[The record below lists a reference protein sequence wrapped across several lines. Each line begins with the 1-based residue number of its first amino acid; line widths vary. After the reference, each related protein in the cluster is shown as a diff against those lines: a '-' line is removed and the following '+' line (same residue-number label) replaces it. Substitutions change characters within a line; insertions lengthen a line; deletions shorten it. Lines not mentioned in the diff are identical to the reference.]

1 MRKLLLYAKIIVLM
15 ECCCSCISNNDK
27 CLRKLFE
34 ETGME
39 SSMIFPTCVVL
50 FFQQMFVSLA
60 VTFYLCVSINILR
73 NMKNYL
79 LLSILCLAGILM
91 SCTQKHTRY
100 RIGVS
105 QCSDDE
111 WRHKMNNEIVREA
124 LFYDGVEVEI
134 RTAKDNNRNQIAD
147 IKYFIDKKVD
157 LLIVA
162 PNEAA
167 AITPVVEKAYRQGIP
182 VVVIDRKILSDK
194 YTAFVGADNYEIG
207 KDVGQYILNRL
218 HGKGKVLEITGLEG
232 STPAMERH
240 KGLTDV
246 LKEEPGIEIT
256 ASVDGAWL
264 QSVAGEKMDSVFQTN
279 KNIDLVFAQNDRMA
293 IGAYLSARQQ
303 QLEKEMLFVGIDALP
318 GKEYGVEQ
326 IINGVLDATFIYPT
340 GGDKVVQVA
349 MDILEKRPY
358 ERDTKLSTALV
369 DKTNAR
375 VMQLQTD
382 HITEQDGKIER
393 LNNQVNEYLSRYSAQ
408 TMFLYACLI
417 ILLLFAALLAIIV
430 RAYWTKNRMNME
442 LSRQKKKLEEQRDQ
456 LISLSKQLEKAT
468 HAKLVFFTNV
478 SHDFRTPLTLVAD
491 PVEQLL
497 EDKALTPRQQSLLK
511 VVHKN
516 VHILLRLVNQILDFR
531 KYENDKLEL
540 VRANMNLRMQ
550 LQEWSHSFQT
560 LALKKHIHFVLEVND
575 DRADYLMAVD
585 AEKMERVYFNLLSN
599 AFKFTPENGTI
610 TVTLST
616 LTKEEG
622 GRYARL
628 VVADTGSGISVQH
641 IRHIFDRFYQIDV
654 NHAGSGIGLAL
665 AKAFVELHG
674 GEITVDS
681 VEGKGT
687 VFTVDIP
694 MTLVEEPSA
703 DLVQEPRITQQT
715 VVEELEDME
724 TEEQIPDENKECIL
738 IIDDNADV
746 RDYVKSLLKEEYTV
760 IEAPDGRAGLKK
772 AMKYVPDAI
781 ICDVMMPVMDGLEC
795 CRKLK
800 TELQTSHIPVMLLTA
815 CSLDE
820 QRIQGF
826 ECGADSY
833 ISKPFN
839 SKLLLVRLRNL
850 MDNHKRLKQFFG
862 DKTSLSK
869 ESVSD
874 VDKGFVDRFRELI
887 EENLADSEL
896 SVEDLGSKMGLS
908 RVQLYRKIKALTNY
922 SPNELVRIARL
933 KKAASLLASSEKT
946 ISEITYEVGF
956 TSPSYFTKCYKEYF
970 GESPT
975 DFLKRRG

>member
-1 MRKLLLYAKIIVLM
+1 
-15 ECCCSCISNNDK
+15 
-27 CLRKLFE
+27 
-34 ETGME
+34 
-39 SSMIFPTCVVL
+39 
-50 FFQQMFVSLA
+50 
-60 VTFYLCVSINILR
+60 
-73 NMKNYL
+73 MKNYL

-456 LISLSKQLEKAT
+456 LISLSKQLEEAT

-540 VRANMNLRMQ
+540 VRANMNLRVQ

-694 MTLVEEPSA
+694 MTVVEEPSA

-781 ICDVMMPVMDGLEC
+781 ICDVMMLVMDGLEC

-862 DKTSLSK
+862 DKTTLSK

-874 VDKGFVDRFRELI
+874 VDKGLVDRFRELI

>member
-1 MRKLLLYAKIIVLM
+1 
-15 ECCCSCISNNDK
+15 
-27 CLRKLFE
+27 
-34 ETGME
+34 
-39 SSMIFPTCVVL
+39 
-50 FFQQMFVSLA
+50 
-60 VTFYLCVSINILR
+60 
-73 NMKNYL
+73 MKNYL

-369 DKTNAR
+369 DKTNAQ

-456 LISLSKQLEKAT
+456 LISLSKQLEEAT

-540 VRANMNLRMQ
+540 VRANMNLRVQ

-674 GEITVDS
+674 GEITADS

-694 MTLVEEPSA
+694 MTVVEEPSA

-862 DKTSLSK
+862 DKTTLSK

-896 SVEDLGSKMGLS
+896 SVEDLGGKMGLS

>member
-1 MRKLLLYAKIIVLM
+1 
-15 ECCCSCISNNDK
+15 
-27 CLRKLFE
+27 
-34 ETGME
+34 
-39 SSMIFPTCVVL
+39 
-50 FFQQMFVSLA
+50 
-60 VTFYLCVSINILR
+60 
-73 NMKNYL
+73 MKNYL

-393 LNNQVNEYLSRYSAQ
+393 LYNQVNEYLSRYSAQ

-456 LISLSKQLEKAT
+456 LISLSKQLEEAT

-540 VRANMNLRMQ
+540 VRANMNLRVQ

-674 GEITVDS
+674 GEITADS

-694 MTLVEEPSA
+694 MTVVEEPSA

-862 DKTSLSK
+862 DKTTLSK

-896 SVEDLGSKMGLS
+896 SVEDLGGKMGLS

>member
-1 MRKLLLYAKIIVLM
+1 
-15 ECCCSCISNNDK
+15 
-27 CLRKLFE
+27 
-34 ETGME
+34 
-39 SSMIFPTCVVL
+39 
-50 FFQQMFVSLA
+50 
-60 VTFYLCVSINILR
+60 
-73 NMKNYL
+73 MKNYL

-456 LISLSKQLEKAT
+456 LISLSKQLEEAT

-540 VRANMNLRMQ
+540 VRANMNLRGQ

-694 MTLVEEPSA
+694 MTVVEEPSA

-862 DKTSLSK
+862 DKTTLSK
-869 ESVSD
+869 EPVSD

-956 TSPSYFTKCYKEYF
+956 TSPSYFTKCYKDYF

>member
-1 MRKLLLYAKIIVLM
+1 
-15 ECCCSCISNNDK
+15 
-27 CLRKLFE
+27 
-34 ETGME
+34 
-39 SSMIFPTCVVL
+39 
-50 FFQQMFVSLA
+50 
-60 VTFYLCVSINILR
+60 
-73 NMKNYL
+73 MKNYL

-456 LISLSKQLEKAT
+456 LISLSKQLEEAT

-540 VRANMNLRMQ
+540 VRANMNLRVQ

-674 GEITVDS
+674 GEITADS

-694 MTLVEEPSA
+694 MTVVEEPSA

-800 TELQTSHIPVMLLTA
+800 TEL
-815 CSLDE
+815 
-820 QRIQGF
+820 
-826 ECGADSY
+826 
-833 ISKPFN
+833 
-839 SKLLLVRLRNL
+839 
-850 MDNHKRLKQFFG
+850 
-862 DKTSLSK
+862 
-869 ESVSD
+869 
-874 VDKGFVDRFRELI
+874 
-887 EENLADSEL
+887 
-896 SVEDLGSKMGLS
+896 
-908 RVQLYRKIKALTNY
+908 
-922 SPNELVRIARL
+922 
-933 KKAASLLASSEKT
+933 
-946 ISEITYEVGF
+946 
-956 TSPSYFTKCYKEYF
+956 
-970 GESPT
+970 
-975 DFLKRRG
+975 

>member
-1 MRKLLLYAKIIVLM
+1 
-15 ECCCSCISNNDK
+15 
-27 CLRKLFE
+27 
-34 ETGME
+34 
-39 SSMIFPTCVVL
+39 
-50 FFQQMFVSLA
+50 
-60 VTFYLCVSINILR
+60 
-73 NMKNYL
+73 MKNYL

-456 LISLSKQLEKAT
+456 LISLSKQLEEAT

-540 VRANMNLRMQ
+540 VRANMNLRVQ
-550 LQEWSHSFQT
+550 LKEWSHSFQT

-674 GEITVDS
+674 GEITADS

-694 MTLVEEPSA
+694 MTVVEEPSA

-862 DKTSLSK
+862 DKTTLSK

-896 SVEDLGSKMGLS
+896 SVEDLGGKMGLS

>member
-1 MRKLLLYAKIIVLM
+1 MPEIHF
-15 ECCCSCISNNDK
+15 K
-27 CLRKLFE
+27 CLKKLFE

-456 LISLSKQLEKAT
+456 LINLSKQLEEAT

-540 VRANMNLRMQ
+540 VRANMNLRVQ

-781 ICDVMMPVMDGLEC
+781 ICDVMMPMDW
-795 CRKLK
+795 
-800 TELQTSHIPVMLLTA
+800 SVA
-815 CSLDE
+815 
-820 QRIQGF
+820 
-826 ECGADSY
+826 
-833 ISKPFN
+833 
-839 SKLLLVRLRNL
+839 
-850 MDNHKRLKQFFG
+850 
-862 DKTSLSK
+862 
-869 ESVSD
+869 ES
-874 VDKGFVDRFRELI
+874 
-887 EENLADSEL
+887 
-896 SVEDLGSKMGLS
+896 
-908 RVQLYRKIKALTNY
+908 
-922 SPNELVRIARL
+922 
-933 KKAASLLASSEKT
+933 
-946 ISEITYEVGF
+946 
-956 TSPSYFTKCYKEYF
+956 
-970 GESPT
+970 
-975 DFLKRRG
+975 

>member
-1 MRKLLLYAKIIVLM
+1 
-15 ECCCSCISNNDK
+15 
-27 CLRKLFE
+27 
-34 ETGME
+34 
-39 SSMIFPTCVVL
+39 
-50 FFQQMFVSLA
+50 
-60 VTFYLCVSINILR
+60 
-73 NMKNYL
+73 MKNYL

-194 YTAFVGADNYEIG
+194 YTAFVGADSYEIG

-456 LISLSKQLEKAT
+456 LISLSKQLEEAT

-540 VRANMNLRMQ
+540 VRANMNLRVQ

-674 GEITVDS
+674 GEITADS

-694 MTLVEEPSA
+694 MTVVEEPSA

-862 DKTSLSK
+862 DKTTLSK